1 MLELCQ
7 ASVVVHLVL
16 IVDNKWHDAV
26 AEALAE
32 ENEATDTSIAVLEWV
47 DALETPVVFCNG
59 MYVHL
64 FLVLIPSG
72 EFLHLFGYF
81 GRSAGFP
88 ASYLVC

>member
-7 ASVVVHLVL
+7 ASVVEHLVL

-47 DALETPVVFCNG
+47 DALETPVVFG
-59 MYVHL
+59 KGVDGYVL
-64 FLVLIPSG
+64 L
-72 EFLHLFGYF
+72 
-81 GRSAGFP
+81 GFVP
-88 ASYLVC
+88 IAE